1 MGPIQ
6 HIHGGNLRAAAA
18 KYGLNPAE
26 IIDFSANI
34 NPLGPSPQVE
44 KAIVNAMPGMVHYPD
59 PDCTELKKALAVYLD
74 LDVERIAAGNGAAE
88 LIYLLVNVL
97 RPKRV
102 LLPQPTFSE
111 YEIAVITGG
120 GRVTDYPLS
129 PENGFRPA
137 TAEIAAMLP
146 EVDMVIIC
154 NPNNP
159 TGALVSKDELV
170 TILQGARNRQV
181 TVVIDEAFMDFVAE
195 RDNYSTAALLRDF
208 PNLFI
213 LYSLTKFF
221 AIPGLRLGA
230 GLGNPDLVSKMEMA
244 RDPWNVNCFAQA
256 AGVVSLRDE
265 AYIKKSIGFIQQEKQ
280 YLYGQL
286 GSIEGLRPF
295 LPAANFV
302 FTDIRTTGLTAPE
315 MTDRLGR
322 RGILVR
328 DCSSY
333 KNLDPYYIRVAVR
346 TRKEND
352 KLLAIISD
360 IIRSEK

>member
-1 MGPIQ
+1 MKKT
-6 HIHGGNLRAAAA
+6 LAA
-18 KYGLNPAE
+18 
-26 IIDFSANI
+26 
-34 NPLGPSPQVE
+34 
-44 KAIVNAMPGMVHYPD
+44 
-59 PDCTELKKALAVYLD
+59 YLH
-74 LDVERIAAGNGAAE
+74 LDIERLIAGNGAAE
-88 LIYLLVNVL
+88 LVYLLVNVV

-111 YEIAVITGG
+111 YEIAVVTGG

-129 PENGFRPA
+129 PENGFQPA
-137 TAEIAAMLP
+137 AGEIAAMLP

-159 TGALVSKDELV
+159 TGALIRKEELV
-170 TILQGARNRQV
+170 TILQEARNRQV
-181 TVVIDEAFMDFVAE
+181 TVIMDEAFIDFVAD
-195 RDNYSTAALLRDF
+195 RDNYSTVALLRDF

-230 GLGNPDLVSKMEMA
+230 GLGNPDLVSKMEMG

-256 AGVVSLRDE
+256 AGVVSLQDE
-265 AYIKKSIGFIQQEKQ
+265 AYIKRSIGFIQQEKR
-280 YLYGQL
+280 YLYEQL

-295 LPAANFV
+295 PPAANYV
-302 FTDIRTTGLTAPE
+302 FIDIRAAGLTAPE

-346 TRKEND
+346 TRTEND
-352 KLLAIISD
+352 KLIMTISD